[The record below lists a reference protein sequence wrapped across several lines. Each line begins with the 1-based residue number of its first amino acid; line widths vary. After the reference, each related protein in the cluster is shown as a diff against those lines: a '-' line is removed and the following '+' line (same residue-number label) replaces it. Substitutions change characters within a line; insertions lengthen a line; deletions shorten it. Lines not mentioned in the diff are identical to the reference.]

1 MATSSPPKTTHRHRA
16 GDFEPAV
23 VWYAVVAAYV
33 ACVVGEALLT
43 GGVWV
48 SPLGPLLALFALPYA
63 LPASI
68 FSLIPLYLWL
78 RKRPVTVL
86 TSSAFVFGGAVAGL
100 LWGHSPFSLS
110 PWRGETISRL
120 VTPET
125 PDTSYSLMPCPVV
138 SAPSFSR
145 CSPMTEWR
153 VSLRRRGAGTGRSRA
168 WRSLS
173 ASGAGSMLNAH

>member
-1 MATSSPPKTTHRHRA
+1 MATSSPAKTTHRRRA

-23 VWYAVVAAYV
+23 VWYAVVATYV

-78 RKRPVTVL
+78 RKRPATVL
-86 TSSAFVFGGAVAGL
+86 TSYAFVFGGAVAGL
-100 LWGHSPFSLS
+100 LWGALVLFAVAMARRDYFPLSDPRDTGYILLAHAVPGGVAAFIFSLFTYDRMARFAGKA
-110 PWRGETISRL
+110 WGRHRAESR
-120 VTPET
+120 VEK
-125 PDTSYSLMPCPVV
+125 S
-138 SAPSFSR
+138 
-145 CSPMTEWR
+145 
-153 VSLRRRGAGTGRSRA
+153 
-168 WRSLS
+168 
-173 ASGAGSMLNAH
+173 